1 MKKALLASVFGILL
15 AVGSAGAETV
25 VRYGPPVARHE
36 VVPVRP
42 GPRYV
47 WTGGYYRWYHHRYA
61 WVPGRY
67 VIPPRPYAVWIPG
80 YWVPRGG
87 GYVWIQGYWR

>member
-1 MKKALLASVFGILL
+1 MKKALLASVFGLLL
-15 AVGSAGAETV
+15 AVGTAGAEV
-25 VRYGPPVARHE
+25 VRYGPPAPVRE

-47 WTGGYYRWYHHRYA
+47 WTDGYYRWYHHRYA

-67 VIPPRPYAVWIPG
+67 AVPPRAYAAWVPG

-87 GYVWIQGYWR
+87 GYVWVRGYWR